1 MTEITQPV
9 PWVSVS
15 DESQIDGR
23 KLRYSGR
30 RAELLDAA
38 SVYVLEHG
46 IASLSMRPLA
56 KAIGIAPSAVV
67 HHFGTKEELVTEV
80 LGYIRD
86 RSMVPAEGATSD
98 LELYRAFWYR
108 WAEDDYL
115 PVVRLAYE
123 VIGLAV
129 RSPERFGTFRA
140 HATLDW
146 VPIIAAQLR
155 AAGCPAGETDPLATS
170 MVAHISGLQ
179 LDLLLTGD
187 RERLD
192 AAHELFVEMVADRR
206 RSWVPVVV

>member
-1 MTEITQPV
+1 M
-9 PWVSVS
+9 S
-15 DESQIDGR
+15 DASQIDGR

-30 RAELLDAA
+30 REELLEAA
-38 SVYVLEHG
+38 SIYVLEHG
-46 IASLSMRPLA
+46 VASLSMRPLA
-56 KAIGIAPSAVV
+56 KAIGVAPSAVV
-67 HHFGTKEELVTEV
+67 HHFGTKEQLLTEI
-80 LGYIRD
+80 LGHIRN
-86 RSMVPAEGATSD
+86 RSMLPPEGAEAESGR
-98 LELYRAFWYR
+98 YRAFWYR
-108 WAEDDYL
+108 WAQDDTL
-115 PVVRLAYE
+115 PVLRLAYE

-155 AAGCPAGETDPLATS
+155 AAGCPDDETDPLATS

-192 AAHELFVEMVADRR
+192 AAHELYVEMIAERR
-206 RSWVPVVV
+206 RSWVPVAVS